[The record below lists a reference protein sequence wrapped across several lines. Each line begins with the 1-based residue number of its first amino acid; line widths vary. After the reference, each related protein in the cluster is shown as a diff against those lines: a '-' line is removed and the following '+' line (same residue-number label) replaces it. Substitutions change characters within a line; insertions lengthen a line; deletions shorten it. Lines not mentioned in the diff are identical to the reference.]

1 MASSPEK
8 VRQIIRSLLRA
19 VDKHITART
28 HNKQWR
34 VHVLQQC
41 KAHSELKDPAAIESK
56 LHLAEDYTE
65 LVKNVALHRT
75 LLRSY
80 NIGIDPDERTKDMVT
95 KTANRVGFAMPN
107 DPRTPRPSTPT
118 PPSASDGSSSGT
130 GTASPSVERLQVGS
144 SGRSAA
150 AASTGAS

>member
-8 VRQIIRSLLRA
+8 VRQVIRSLLRA

-41 KAHSELKDPAAIESK
+41 KANSELKDQAAIESK

-65 LVKNVALHRT
+65 LVKNVALHR
-75 LLRSY
+75 
-80 NIGIDPDERTKDMVT
+80 V
-95 KTANRVGFAMPN
+95 
-107 DPRTPRPSTPT
+107 
-118 PPSASDGSSSGT
+118 
-130 GTASPSVERLQVGS
+130 SV
-144 SGRSAA
+144 
-150 AASTGAS
+150 